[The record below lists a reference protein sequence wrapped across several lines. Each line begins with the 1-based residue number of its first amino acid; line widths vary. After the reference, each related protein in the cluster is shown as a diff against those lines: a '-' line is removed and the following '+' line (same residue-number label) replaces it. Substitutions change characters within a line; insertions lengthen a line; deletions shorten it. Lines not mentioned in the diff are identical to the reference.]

1 MKSESYIIFMLNN
14 EEYGIEIRY
23 AREILR
29 IPEHMMHLPNMPF
42 YVEGIINIRG
52 TVIPIIDLKKRF
64 NLPQMDRGSDSRLLI
79 LDLEDTTLAV
89 IVDDVS
95 EIMNIEESDIQT
107 LNSVICQ
114 IGQNSLSRVANLN
127 KQRLILLL
135 NVANF
140 KTDIFTYNT
149 EMEEEK

>member
-1 MKSESYIIFMLNN
+1 MLNN